1 MFAST
6 DQQELLAMS
15 EEQQRKVQ
23 QHRARCRTLRPLGR
37 GEAEQ
42 LLKSFMDAG
51 GTIKVCPTPIRFAR
65 RLSVGTRPS
74 LNAPLP

>member
-15 EEQQRKVQ
+15 EEQHRKVQ
-23 QHRARCRTLRPLGR
+23 QHRARCRTLRPLAR

-51 GTIKVCPTPIRFAR
+51 GTIKVCPTRY
-65 RLSVGTRPS
+65 V
-74 LNAPLP
+74 LPVA